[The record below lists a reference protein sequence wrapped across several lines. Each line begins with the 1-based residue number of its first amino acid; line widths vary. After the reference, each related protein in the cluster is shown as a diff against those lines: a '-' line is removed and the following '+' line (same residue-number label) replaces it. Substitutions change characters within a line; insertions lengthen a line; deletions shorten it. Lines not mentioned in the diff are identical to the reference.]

1 MTGTLLTPDSV
12 LAAVTADRDAL
23 FAEGLEADHLG
34 KLPDTTVTRMK
45 DAGVIRLL
53 QPAEYG
59 GMEATP
65 RQFAETVMGI
75 ASINP
80 SAGWVAGI
88 VGVHPW
94 QLAMADKSVQD
105 DVWGTDPDTW
115 MASPYMPNGKA
126 DRVEGGYRMSGRWS
140 FSSGTDHCT
149 WAFLGA
155 MAHDADGNME
165 LPPRMLHVVI
175 PRTDYEIIEDSWDVV
190 GLRGTGSKDLVV
202 ENAFIPDERVM
213 EYDRLIDGSQ
223 VAEAGL
229 QQTLYRM
236 PWSCLFPLGITS
248 ATVGISEGLLAT
260 AREYLEERVGAQGA
274 AIKDDPYVLYQLG
287 ESEAKLYQARQSLI
301 ANAEEIWNI
310 VERGDE
316 VSFTRRAQG
325 RRTQI
330 EAAWTAVRAVD
341 NIYDRCG
348 GTALRMD
355 KPMQRFWRD
364 AHAGL
369 HHAIHVPSTVFH
381 ASALSGLGVDPEGPL
396 RAMI

>member
-1 MTGTLLTPDSV
+1 MTGTLTSPDTV

-23 FAEGLEADHLG
+23 FAEGLEADEIG
-34 KLPDTTVTRMK
+34 RLPDATAARMRE
-45 DAGVIRLL
+45 AGVIRML
-53 QPAEYG
+53 QPVEYG

-75 ASINP
+75 AAVNP

-94 QLAMADKSVQD
+94 QLAMADKSVRD

-115 MASPYMPNGKA
+115 IASPYMPNGLA
-126 DRVEGGYRMSGRWS
+126 VPVEGGYRMSGRWS

-155 MAHDADGNME
+155 MACEADGAVSM
-165 LPPRMLHVVI
+165 PPRMLHVVL
-175 PRTDYEIIEDSWDVV
+175 PRTDYQIIDDSWDVV
-190 GLRGTGSKDLVV
+190 GLKGTGSKDLVV
-202 ENAFIPDERVM
+202 QDAFIPAERVM
-213 EYDRLIDGSQ
+213 EYDHLIDGSQ
-223 VAEAGL
+223 VARAGL
-229 QQTLYRM
+229 EQTVYRM
-236 PWSCLFPLGITS
+236 PWSCMFPLGITS

-260 AREYLEERVGAQGA
+260 AREYLEERIGAQGT

-287 ESEAKLYQARQSLI
+287 ESEAKIYQARQSLI
-301 ANAEEIWNI
+301 ANAEEIWDI
-310 VERGDE
+310 VDRGDE
-316 VSFTRRAQG
+316 VSFARRAQG
-325 RRTQI
+325 RRTQA

-341 NIYDRCG
+341 NIYARCG
-348 GTALRMD
+348 GSALRMD

-381 ASALSGLGVDPEGPL
+381 ASALSSLGVDPEGPL

>member
-1 MTGTLLTPDSV
+1 MTGTLLSPDTV
-12 LAAVTADRDAL
+12 LPAMLADREAL
-23 FAEGLEADHLG
+23 FAEGLEADKLG
-34 KLPDTTVTRMK
+34 KLPQSTVDRMK
-45 DAGVIRLL
+45 NAGVIRML
-53 QPAEYG
+53 QPVEYG

-75 ASINP
+75 AAVNP

-94 QLAMADKSVQD
+94 QLAMADTSVQEE
-105 DVWGTDPDTW
+105 VWGTDPDTW
-115 MASPYMPNGKA
+115 IASPYMPNGMA
-126 DRVEGGYRMSGRWS
+126 VPVEGGYRMSGRWS

-155 MAHDADGNME
+155 MAYEADGSMSM
-165 LPPRMLHVVI
+165 PPRMLHVVI

-190 GLRGTGSKDLVV
+190 GLQGTGSKDLVV
-202 ENAFIPDERVM
+202 EDAFIPAERVM
-213 EYDRLIDGSQ
+213 EYDHLIDGSQ
-223 VAEAGL
+223 VAGAGL
-229 QQTLYRM
+229 TQTVYRM
-236 PWSCLFPLGITS
+236 PWSCMFPLGITA
-248 ATVGISEGLLAT
+248 ATVGISEGLLAC
-260 AREYLEERVGAQGA
+260 AREYLEERVGAQGT

-287 ESEAKLYQARQSLI
+287 ESEAKIYQARQSLI
-301 ANAEEIWNI
+301 ANAEEIWDI
-310 VERGDE
+310 VDRGDE
-316 VSFTRRAQG
+316 VTFARRAQG
-325 RRTQI
+325 RRTQA

-341 NIYDRCG
+341 NIYARCG

-364 AHAGL
+364 SHAGL

-381 ASALSGLGVDPEGPL
+381 ASALSSLGVDPQGPL

>member
-1 MTGTLLTPDSV
+1 MTGTLLSADTV
-12 LAAVTADRDAL
+12 LPAVTADRDAL
-23 FAEGLEADHLG
+23 FAEGLEADELG
-34 KLPDTTVTRMK
+34 QLPAATVSRMK
-45 DAGVIRLL
+45 AAGVIRML
-53 QPAEYG
+53 QPAKYG

-94 QLAMADKSVQD
+94 QLAMAETSVQD

-115 MASPYMPNGKA
+115 IASPYMPNGKA
-126 DRVEGGYRMSGRWS
+126 VPVEGGYRMSGRWS

-155 MAHDADGNME
+155 MACEADGSVSM
-165 LPPRMLHVVI
+165 PPRMLHVVL
-175 PRTDYEIIEDSWDVV
+175 PRTDYEIIADSWDVV
-190 GLRGTGSKDLVV
+190 GLKGTGSKDLVV
-202 ENAFIPDERVM
+202 EDAFIPAERVM
-213 EYDRLIDGSQ
+213 EYDHLIDGSQ
-223 VAEAGL
+223 VARAGL
-229 QQTLYRM
+229 EQTVYRM
-236 PWSCLFPLGITS
+236 PWSCMFPLGITS

-260 AREYLEERVGAQGA
+260 AREYLEERIGAQGT

-287 ESEAKLYQARQSLI
+287 ESEAKIYQARQSLI
-301 ANAEEIWNI
+301 ANAEEIWDI
-310 VERGDE
+310 VDRGDE

-325 RRTQI
+325 RRTQA

-341 NIYDRCG
+341 NIYARCG

-381 ASALSGLGVDPEGPL
+381 ASALASLGVDPEGPL

>member
-1 MTGTLLTPDSV
+1 MTGTLLSADTV
-12 LAAVTADRDAL
+12 LPAVTADRDAL
-23 FAEGLEADHLG
+23 FAEGLEADELG
-34 KLPDTTVTRMK
+34 QLPAATVSRMK
-45 DAGVIRLL
+45 AAGVIRML
-53 QPAEYG
+53 QPAKYG

-94 QLAMADKSVQD
+94 QLAMAETSVQD

-115 MASPYMPNGKA
+115 IASPYMPNGMA
-126 DRVEGGYRMSGRWS
+126 VPVEGGYRMSGRWS

-155 MAHDADGNME
+155 MACEADGSVSM
-165 LPPRMLHVVI
+165 PPRMLHVVL
-175 PRTDYEIIEDSWDVV
+175 PRTDYEIIADSWDVV
-190 GLRGTGSKDLVV
+190 GLKGTGSKDLVV
-202 ENAFIPDERVM
+202 EDAFIPAERVM
-213 EYDRLIDGSQ
+213 EYDHLIDGSQ
-223 VAEAGL
+223 VARAGL
-229 QQTLYRM
+229 EQTVYRM
-236 PWSCLFPLGITS
+236 PWSCMFPLGITS

-260 AREYLEERVGAQGA
+260 AREYLEERIGAQGT

-287 ESEAKLYQARQSLI
+287 ESEAKIYQARQSLI
-301 ANAEEIWNI
+301 ANAEEIWDI
-310 VERGDE
+310 VDRGDE

-325 RRTQI
+325 RRTQA

-341 NIYDRCG
+341 NIYARCG

-381 ASALSGLGVDPEGPL
+381 ASALASLGVDPEGPL

>member
-1 MTGTLLTPDSV
+1 MTGTLLSPDTV
-12 LAAVTADRDAL
+12 LPAMLADREAL
-23 FAEGLEADHLG
+23 FAEGLEADKLG
-34 KLPDTTVTRMK
+34 KLPQSTVDRMK
-45 DAGVIRLL
+45 NAGVIRML
-53 QPAEYG
+53 QPLEYG

-75 ASINP
+75 AAVNP

-94 QLAMADKSVQD
+94 QLAMADTSVQEE
-105 DVWGTDPDTW
+105 VWGTDPDTW
-115 MASPYMPNGKA
+115 IASPYMPNGMA
-126 DRVEGGYRMSGRWS
+126 VPVEGGYRMSGRWS

-155 MAHDADGNME
+155 MACEADGSMSM
-165 LPPRMLHVVI
+165 PPRMLHVVI

-190 GLRGTGSKDLVV
+190 GLQGTGSKDLVV
-202 ENAFIPDERVM
+202 EDAFIPAERVM
-213 EYDRLIDGSQ
+213 EYDHLIDGSQ
-223 VAEAGL
+223 VAGAGL
-229 QQTLYRM
+229 TQTVYRM
-236 PWSCLFPLGITS
+236 PWSCMFPLGITA
-248 ATVGISEGLLAT
+248 ATVGISEGLLAC
-260 AREYLEERVGAQGA
+260 AREYLEERVGAQGT

-287 ESEAKLYQARQSLI
+287 ESEAKIYQARQSLI
-301 ANAEEIWNI
+301 ANAEEIWDI
-310 VERGDE
+310 VDRGDE
-316 VSFTRRAQG
+316 VTFARRAQG
-325 RRTQI
+325 RRTQA

-341 NIYDRCG
+341 NIYARCG

-364 AHAGL
+364 SHAGL

-381 ASALSGLGVDPEGPL
+381 ASALSSLGVDPQGPL